1 MITPCLLV
9 AINFFTAAPPPLLG
23 SYRYSPSPRVSST
36 TSGITVTHGPP
47 VFNGSATLGDRLRI
61 ILMYRLFSRSTIE
74 RRKTGF
80 HRREAVGSSL
90 SPKDL
95 QFVSVTLFR
104 LHPATFTC
112 QQDLFLDTMR
122 RPRRLCCSKSSPTFA
137 RRAREYPRE
146 ARSNLVS
153 NPSDAPNGST
163 RVSRAMS
170 NL

>member
-36 TSGITVTHGPP
+36 TSGITVTHGLP
-47 VFNGSATLGDRLRI
+47 VFNGSATLVDRLRI

-80 HRREAVGSSL
+80 HRREAVRILAFSEGS
-90 SPKDL
+90 P
-95 QFVSVTLFR
+95 VR
-104 LHPATFTC
+104 LHFVPPPPCYFYLPAGSFPR
-112 QQDLFLDTMR
+112 TMR
-122 RPRRLCCSKSSPTFA
+122 RPRRLCCTKPSPTLA
-137 RRAREYPRE
+137 RRDRQYRRET
-146 ARSNLVS
+146 RSNLVS

-163 RVSRAMS
+163 RVSEATS
-170 NL
+170 NP